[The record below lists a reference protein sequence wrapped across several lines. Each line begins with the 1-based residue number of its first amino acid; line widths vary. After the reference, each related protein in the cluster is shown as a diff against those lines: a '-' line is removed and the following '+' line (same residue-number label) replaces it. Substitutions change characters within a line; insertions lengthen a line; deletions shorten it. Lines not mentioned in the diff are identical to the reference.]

1 MVLLSAV
8 AAMGAAQAF
17 GQQHGLQRLVPAD
30 WLAGPATDA
39 LGNLQLPVRYRACQ
53 GHWTIRY

>member
-17 GQQHGLQRLVPAD
+17 GQQHGLQRLVP
-30 WLAGPATDA
+30 W
-39 LGNLQLPVRYRACQ
+39 YAC
-53 GHWTIRY
+53 